1 MYKKIM
7 IPTDGSEHSK
17 RAAEH
22 AMWIADSCGADI
34 LVLNI
39 FETSS
44 LNPIRSREL
53 KKDMKKL
60 WAEDAQETL
69 KGVLKVLN
77 SNGMDL
83 KVDSQIKEGQPAEKI
98 LETIDE
104 ENVDLVVIGSSG
116 KHALDRFFIGS
127 VAEKVVRSSKS
138 PVMVIH

>member
-22 AMWIADSCGADI
+22 AIWIANSSGADI
-34 LVLNI
+34 LVLNV

-53 KKDMKKL
+53 KKDMKEL
-60 WAEDAQETL
+60 WKEDARENL
-69 KGVLKVLN
+69 KDVLKVLK
-77 SNGMDL
+77 SNGL
-83 KVDSQIKEGQPAEKI
+83 ELNVDSQIKEGQPAEKI
-98 LETIDE
+98 LETIDNE
-104 ENVDLVVIGSSG
+104 KVDLVVIGSSG